1 MRAQHAG
8 AEVVADASRIAVVDR
23 APTVP
28 GTEHGLDRE
37 FELLHHVDRE
47 IPAGLVADHAE
58 EQGADFLQVRG
69 VERIVSRGHSAPKAG
84 WFDQAEDEFVVLLS
98 GSAGL
103 EFDDGS
109 RFELRPGDW
118 LDIPARRR
126 HRVAWTDADEATV
139 WLAVHYQR
147 E

>member
-1 MRAQHAG
+1 MNNLFR
-8 AEVVADASRIAVVDR
+8 DIPPPASEEFFETLAKGR
-23 APTVP
+23 
-28 GTEHGLDRE
+28 GLR
-37 FELLHHVDRE
+37 
-47 IPAGLVADHAE
+47 
-58 EQGADFLQVRG
+58 
-69 VERIVSRGHSAPKAG
+69 VERVVSRAHSAPKAG